1 MGRLSVKQ
9 LDRYLLRQLI
19 GPFLFFIM
27 IFGGILWL
35 NQALRIVDIIVSNKQ
50 SGVVFAELSFYLLPK
65 TLETVV
71 PVAAFSAAVFLT
83 NRLYSEAEL
92 VVFMG
97 VGHGPANIIAAFFAF
112 GGICFAIMIAMT
124 HWITPM
130 ALGKLQDRKYEMS
143 QEYLT
148 QFVTAGVFTSP
159 EAGVTV
165 FFGQVSPNG
174 VLSDVIINDARD
186 PSTLITHTA
195 SEGQIILKGD
205 VSKLLLK
212 KGSIQQFF
220 PSTRTLS
227 IIQFDGLNYDL
238 SQFAQDIEQRTIR
251 VEETSSWD
259 LLSFPSTIASIEIHD
274 RMVKSLLAIV
284 VPILGAIV
292 LLSAGYSRSGFFL
305 RVALGIV
312 FMVGI
317 NATRGFVQGFSEFGM
332 AGSLVLYAPVAI
344 AFVLTLFMLRL
355 GQAPWHSSFCGIFNP
370 RGFRT

>member
-1 MGRLSVKQ
+1 MKQ

-50 SGVVFAELSFYLLPK
+50 SGVVLAELSFYLLPK

-97 VGHGPANIIAAFFAF
+97 VGHGPANITVAFFAF

-165 FFGQVSPNG
+165 FLGQVSPNG

-186 PSTLITHTA
+186 P
-195 SEGQIILKGD
+195 
-205 VSKLLLK
+205 
-212 KGSIQQFF
+212 
-220 PSTRTLS
+220 LS
-227 IIQFDGLNYDL
+227 
-238 SQFAQDIEQRTIR
+238 
-251 VEETSSWD
+251 W
-259 LLSFPSTIASIEIHD
+259 
-274 RMVKSLLAIV
+274 
-284 VPILGAIV
+284 
-292 LLSAGYSRSGFFL
+292 
-305 RVALGIV
+305 
-312 FMVGI
+312 
-317 NATRGFVQGFSEFGM
+317 
-332 AGSLVLYAPVAI
+332 
-344 AFVLTLFMLRL
+344 
-355 GQAPWHSSFCGIFNP
+355 P
-370 RGFRT
+370 RGAGCEDREPHPGNGCLYRGVRGAGLADLWGRAAWRAGGGIHTYR